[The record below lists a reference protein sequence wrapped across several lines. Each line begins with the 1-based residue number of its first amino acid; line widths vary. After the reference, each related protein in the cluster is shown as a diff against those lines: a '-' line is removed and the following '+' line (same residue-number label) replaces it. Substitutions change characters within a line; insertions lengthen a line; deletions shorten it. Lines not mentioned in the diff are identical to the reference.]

1 MKTIAGTM
9 RWGTWGANLDDSGFA
24 KMITGCLELGID
36 TFDNADIYGGHT
48 TETGFGGGWRAAGVD
63 RSEIKIITKCG
74 IKMQSDIFPYSIK
87 QYDTT
92 FEYIESSV
100 NRSLRELQTD
110 YIDQVLIHR
119 PSPLMDMEDL
129 AHTFKEIEGSGKVR
143 SFGVSNFTPY
153 QIDIL
158 AELYPL
164 AANQIEISVV
174 NHNAFTDDSLILSA
188 ANGLE
193 IQAWSPLAGGALWSA
208 NSTSEQ
214 NRIDR
219 LQKVA
224 DRYEWALDQM
234 AYLFLFHHHIGIRP
248 VTGTSKLNRI
258 ETVINCEQQQ
268 ITDQQW
274 FEIYEA
280 SRGHEVA

>member
-9 RWGTWGANLDDSGFA
+9 RWGTWGANLDDTGFA
-24 KMITGCLELGID
+24 KMISGCLELGID
-36 TFDNADIYGGHT
+36 TFDNADIYGSHT
-48 TETGFGGGWRAAGVD
+48 TETGFGGGWRSAGVD
-63 RSEIKIITKCG
+63 RSEFKIITKCG
-74 IKMQSDIFPYSIK
+74 IKMNSDIFPYTIK
-87 QYDTT
+87 QYDTSY
-92 FEYIESSV
+92 EYIESSV

-129 AHTFKEIEGSGKVR
+129 ANTFKEIEGTGKVR

-153 QIDIL
+153 QVDIL

-164 AANQIEISVV
+164 ATNQIELSVI
-174 NHNAFTDDSLILSA
+174 NHKPFTDDSLMLSV

-193 IQAWSPLAGGALWSA
+193 IQAWSPLGGGALWNAESQEDKDRILRFQA
-208 NSTSEQ
+208 VS
-214 NRIDR
+214 NR
-219 LQKVA
+219 
-224 DRYEWALDQM
+224 YGWSLDEM
-234 AYLFLFHHHIGIRP
+234 AYYFLFHHHIGIRP
-248 VTGTSKLNRI
+248 VTGTSKIERI
-258 ETVINCEQQQ
+258 KTAVTCEGNQ

>member
-1 MKTIAGTM
+1 MRTIAGTM

-24 KMITGCLELGID
+24 KMITGCLDLGID

-129 AHTFKEIEGSGKVR
+129 AHTFKEIEGTGKVR

-164 AANQIEISVV
+164 ASNQIEISVIK
-174 NHNAFTDDSLILSA
+174 HAAFTDDSLILSA

-193 IQAWSPLAGGALWSA
+193 IQAWSPLGGGVLWNADSP
-208 NSTSEQ
+208 SDKKK
-214 NRIDR
+214 IDR
-219 LQKVA
+219 LKAVA
-224 DRYEWALDQM
+224 DRYEWTLDQL
-234 AYLFLFHHHIGIRP
+234 AYYFLLHHHIGIRP
-248 VTGTSKLNRI
+248 VTGTSKLDRI
-258 ETVINCEQQQ
+258 ETAVNCEKNK

>member
-1 MKTIAGTM
+1 M

-129 AHTFKEIEGSGKVR
+129 AHTFKEIEGTGKVG

-164 AANQIEISVV
+164 ATNQIEISVI
-174 NHNAFTDDSLILSA
+174 NHAAFTDDSLILSA

-193 IQAWSPLAGGALWSA
+193 IQAWSPLGGGVLWNPSVPA
-208 NSTSEQ
+208 DQERV
-214 NRIDR
+214 NR
-219 LQKVA
+219 LKAVA
-224 DRYEWALDQM
+224 ARYEWTLDQM
-234 AYLFLFHHHIGIRP
+234 AYYFLFHHHIGIRP
-248 VTGTSKLNRI
+248 VTGTSKLDRI
-258 ETVINCEQQQ
+258 QIATHCEQNK

>member
-9 RWGTWGANLDDSGFA
+9 RWGTWGANLNDKGFA

-48 TETGFGGGWRAAGVD
+48 TETGFGGGWRSAGVD

-74 IKMQSDIFPYSIK
+74 IKMNSEIFPYSIK

-92 FEYIESSV
+92 YEYIDSSV

-129 AHTFKEIEGSGKVR
+129 AHTFKELEGTGKVR

-164 AANQIEISVV
+164 AANQIEISVIQ
-174 NHNAFTDDSLILSA
+174 HTPFTDDSLVLSA

-193 IQAWSPLAGGALWSA
+193 IQAWSPLGGGALWNA
-208 NSTSEQ
+208 TSK
-214 NRIDR
+214 IDLDR
-219 LQKVA
+219 NTRFQSVA
-224 DRYEWALDQM
+224 DQYGWTLDEM
-234 AYLFLFHHHIGIRP
+234 AFYFLFHHHSDIRP
-248 VTGTSKLNRI
+248 VTGTSKIERI
-258 ETVINCEQQQ
+258 KTAITCEKNQ

>member
-9 RWGTWGANLDDSGFA
+9 RWGTWGANLDDTGFA
-24 KMITGCLELGID
+24 KMITGCLALGID

-48 TETGFGGGWRAAGVD
+48 TETGFGGGWRAARVD
-63 RSEIKIITKCG
+63 RSDIKIITKCG
-74 IKMQSDIFPYSIK
+74 IKMNSDVMPYTIK

-92 FEYIESSV
+92 YEYIESSV

-129 AHTFKEIEGSGKVR
+129 ANTFKEIEGTGKVR

-164 AANQIEISVV
+164 AANQMEISVI
-174 NHNAFTDDSLILSA
+174 NHTPFTDDSLVLST

-193 IQAWSPLAGGALWSA
+193 IQAWSPLGGGALWNAKSQ
-208 NSTSEQ
+208 SDKD
-214 NRIDR
+214 RIAR
-219 LQKVA
+219 FEVVT
-224 DRYEWALDQM
+224 DRYGWSLDEM
-234 AYLFLFHHHIGIRP
+234 AFYFLFHHHSGIRP
-248 VTGTSKLNRI
+248 VTGTSKMERI
-258 ETVINCEQQQ
+258 KTTVTCEGNQ

-280 SRGHEVA
+280 SRGQEVA

>member
-9 RWGTWGANLDDSGFA
+9 RWGTWGADLSESGFA
-24 KMITGCLELGID
+24 QMISDCLELGID

-48 TETGFGGGWRAAGVD
+48 TETSFGGGWRAARID

-74 IKMQSDIFPYSIK
+74 IKMHSDIFPYSIK

-129 AHTFKEIEGSGKVR
+129 AHSFKEIESTGKVR

-153 QIDIL
+153 QVDIL

-164 AANQIEISVV
+164 AANQIEISVT
-174 NHNAFTDDSLILSA
+174 HHKAFEDDSLILSA

-193 IQAWSPLAGGALWSA
+193 IQAWSPLGGGALWNV
-208 NSTSEQ
+208 NSPTDQ
-214 NRIDR
+214 ARIER
-219 LQKVA
+219 LNAVCA
-224 DRYEWALDQM
+224 RYEWSLDEM

-248 VTGTSKLNRI
+248 VTGTSKISRI
-258 ETVINCEQQQ
+258 ETAVNCEKLQ

>member
-9 RWGTWGANLDDSGFA
+9 RWGTWGANLNDTGFA
-24 KMITGCLELGID
+24 KMISGCLELGID

-48 TETGFGGGWRAAGVD
+48 TETGFGGGWRAARVD

-74 IKMQSDIFPYSIK
+74 IKMNSENFSYRVK
-87 QYDTT
+87 QYDTSY
-92 FEYIESSV
+92 EYIESSV

-129 AHTFKEIEGSGKVR
+129 AHTFSELEGSGKVG

-164 AANQIEISVV
+164 AANQIEISAI
-174 NHNAFTDDSLILSA
+174 NHTAFSDDSLILSA

-193 IQAWSPLAGGALWSA
+193 IQAWSPLGGGALWNAESQLDKDR
-208 NSTSEQ
+208 NS
-214 NRIDR
+214 R
-219 LQKVA
+219 LQLVA
-224 DRYEWALDQM
+224 DRYQWTLDEM

-248 VTGTSKLNRI
+248 VTGTSKIERI
-258 ETVINCEQQQ
+258 KTAITCEEKQ

-280 SRGHEVA
+280 SRGFKVA

>member
-193 IQAWSPLAGGALWSA
+193 IQAWSPLAGGALWNA

-214 NRIDR
+214 DRIDR

>member
-9 RWGTWGANLDDSGFA
+9 RWGTWGADLDETGFA
-24 KMITGCLELGID
+24 KLISGCLELGID

-48 TETGFGGGWRAAGVD
+48 TETGFGGGWRAARVD
-63 RSEIKIITKCG
+63 RSDIKIITKCG
-74 IKMQSDIFPYSIK
+74 IKMHSSVFPYNVK

-92 FEYIESSV
+92 LEYIESSV

-129 AHTFKEIEGSGKVR
+129 ANTFKELEGSGKVR

-164 AANQIEISVV
+164 AANQIEISCT
-174 NHNAFTDDSLILSA
+174 NHTAFTDDSLILAA

-193 IQAWSPLAGGALWSA
+193 IQAWSPLGGGVLWNA
-208 NSTSEQ
+208 ESEENKARNVRFQ
-214 NRIDR
+214 E
-219 LQKVA
+219 VA
-224 DRYEWALDQM
+224 DRYGWSLDEM
-234 AYLFLFHHHIGIRP
+234 AYYFLFHHHIGIRP
-248 VTGTSKLNRI
+248 VTGTSKIERI
-258 ETVINCEQQQ
+258 QTAVACEKSQ

-280 SRGHEVA
+280 SCGHEVG

>member
-1 MKTIAGTM
+1 M
-9 RWGTWGANLDDSGFA
+9 RWGTWGANLDDKGFA
-24 KMITGCLELGID
+24 DMITGCLELGID

-48 TETGFGGGWRAAGVD
+48 TETGFGGGWRSARVD

-74 IKMQSDIFPYSIK
+74 IKMNSDLFPYKTK
-87 QYDTT
+87 QYDTSY
-92 FEYIESSV
+92 EYIDSSI

-129 AHTFKEIEGSGKVR
+129 AHTFKELEGSGKVR

-164 AANQIEISVV
+164 ATNQIEISVI
-174 NHNAFTDDSLILSA
+174 NHKPFTDDSLVLSA

-193 IQAWSPLAGGALWSA
+193 IQAWSPLGGGKLWHDKTQEGSLR
-208 NSTSEQ
+208 NS
-214 NRIDR
+214 R
-219 LQKVA
+219 LQDVA
-224 DRYEWALDQM
+224 DLYGWSLDEM
-234 AYLFLFHHHIGIRP
+234 AYYFLFHHHTEIRP
-248 VTGTSKLNRI
+248 VTGTSKIERI
-258 ETVINCEQQQ
+258 KTAIKCEGNQ

-280 SRGHEVA
+280 ARGHEVD